1 MQNKK
6 LLIAGGILVALVGL
20 VAFLANR
27 RATSDAGTSSA
38 SDDAASL
45 PDIDGSAITSLVI
58 ARPDSPPI
66 TLTRDGETWRITTP
80 LEAEADANVVRT
92 AIEKLDELTAVDV
105 VARNPE
111 NHERLEVDEEHGL
124 RVTVR
129 AGDTEVA
136 DLIFG
141 TTRGG
146 NTMVRVAGQDIVVG
160 AEGSV
165 RFAFD
170 RDLSAFRNKRIVDV
184 APERVVG
191 LSYQVGERALAFA
204 RTEEWAL
211 TTGEPIERFG
221 AQRVQAVAATLAR
234 MRATDFAA
242 ADVSEADAGLTT
254 PEAVV
259 TLSIGAEPVEP
270 TDAPA
275 AAEVDGGVAAAPA
288 AAPAP
293 AAPPAIVETIVIEL
307 GGAAPGDGQIYVR
320 LRGQPTIYTIS
331 RYTSD
336 RLRGEPTLFQDPEPG
351 AAPEEGAEDPEG
363 LGMPGLEGM
372 EGMGGPGG
380 QQIPEELM
388 RQIQEQMR
396 QQGVGQ

>member
-6 LLIAGGILVALVGL
+6 LLIAGGVLVALVGL
-20 VAFLANR
+20 VAFMANR
-27 RATSDAGTSSA
+27 RNASDAGTSGA
-38 SDDAASL
+38 SEEAASL
-45 PDIDGSAITSLVI
+45 PDLDGSAITSLVI
-58 ARPDSPPI
+58 ARPDNAPI
-66 TLTRDGETWRITTP
+66 TITRDGENWRITTP

-92 AIEKLDELTAVDV
+92 AIEKLDELTAVEV
-105 VARNPE
+105 VARNPS
-111 NHERLEVDEEHGL
+111 NHERLEVDDAHGL

-129 AGDTEVA
+129 AGETEVA

-141 TTRGG
+141 ATRGG
-146 NTMVRVAGQDIVVG
+146 NTMVRVAGQDLVVS
-160 AEGSV
+160 AEGAV

-211 TTGEPIERFG
+211 TAGEPIERFG

-270 TDAPA
+270 TDAPP
-275 AAEVDGGVAAAPA
+275 AAEADGGVAAPA
-288 AAPAP
+288 EPPAP

-320 LRGQPTIYTIS
+320 LRGRPTIYTIS

-351 AAPEEGAEDPEG
+351 AEPEEGAEDPEA
-363 LGMPGLEGM
+363 LGMPGM

-396 QQGVGQ
+396 QQGMGQ

>member
-6 LLIAGGILVALVGL
+6 LLIAGGILLALIGL
-20 VAFLANR
+20 IAFKANQ
-27 RATSDAGTSSA
+27 RAANDAGTAGA
-38 SDDAASL
+38 SGDAATL
-45 PDIDGSAITSLVI
+45 PDIDGAAITSLTI
-58 ARPDSPPI
+58 ARPDNAPI

-80 LEAEADANVVRT
+80 LEADADDNVVRT
-92 AIEKLDELTAVDV
+92 AIEKLDELTADSV
-105 VARNPE
+105 VARNATS
-111 NHERLEVDEEHGL
+111 HEQLEVDDEHGL

-129 AGDTEVA
+129 AGETEVA

-141 TTRGG
+141 ATRGG
-146 NTMVRVAGQDIVVG
+146 NTMVRVAGQDLVVG

-170 RDLSAFRNKRIVDV
+170 RDVSAFRNKRIVDV
-184 APERVVG
+184 APERVIG
-191 LSYQVGERALAFA
+191 LGYQVGERALAFA

-211 TTGEPIERFG
+211 TTGEPIERFA

-254 PEAVV
+254 PAAVV

-270 TDAPA
+270 TDAAPA
-275 AAEVDGGVAAAPA
+275 ADTDGGVAAPA
-288 AAPAP
+288 AAPAAEPP
-293 AAPPAIVETIVIEL
+293 AAPAIVETIVLEL
-307 GGAAPGDGQIYVR
+307 GGAAPGDGQVYVR
-320 LRGQPTIYTIS
+320 VRGLPTIYTIS
-331 RYTSD
+331 RYASD
-336 RLRGEPTLFQDPEPG
+336 RLRGDTSLFQEPEPG
-351 AAPEEGAEDPEG
+351 AAPEEGAEDPEA
-363 LGMPGLEGM
+363 LGMPGM

-396 QQGVGQ
+396 QQGVGGH